1 MFYQFMDFLRIE
13 PPTLVL
19 VTLFYIVWDIIL
31 FYFTAV
37 LLIGSHLL
45 LISHFVIML
54 FVMIAK

>member
-1 MFYQFMDFLRIE
+1 MDFLRIE

-19 VTLFYIVWDIIL
+19 VTSFYIVWATIL

-37 LLIGSHLL
+37 LLIGTYLL
-45 LISHFVIML
+45 LISNFVMS